1 MQNGFRKARP
11 AELAA
16 DDTTLFLY
24 LEQLRRRAMRPT
36 EVAADKEVFF
46 SYQVLSRRRATRPTE
61 DGDTEVARTTP
72 VVFFFKTA
80 PLKTEAW
87 SL

>member
-1 MQNGFRKARP
+1 M
-11 AELAA
+11 
-16 DDTTLFLY
+16 
-24 LEQLRRRAMRPT
+24 
-36 EVAADKEVFF
+36 AADKGVFF

-87 SL
+87 SCDNAAAVSRWMDEAC